1 MLLGAPKQNRSLQPW
16 EEDILSARVPF
27 GVNMNDP
34 TQGGTTP
41 PSSGGAADDGRYDRP
56 PPDIGQITTAGYTP
70 DYRALLAS
78 DPTLMGNEAEL
89 GRLEGQIPIARR
101 EAIRR
106 AVVQAGMLPKGYADA
121 DIDEAT
127 MEAARQNQFSQAAE
141 LGRTRSRS
149 SADLLARLAGRGATY
164 TGGLAAGESRV
175 QEGYERGTNQV
186 TQGLLDAISTF
197 TKEAESKKYD
207 IARQRAQLREA
218 AAMRISQD
226 PRYRPV
232 APTSRPPETAEEWI
246 AATGGEAEWDRWGKE
261 MDAWLAGGAQGT
273 PPRMPGEKNAPGAGG
288 GSGTQASSSG
298 RPVYGGAFPQNPQ
311 PGQVFAPPGF
321 EGRWVWNGSAW
332 VGQ

>member
-1 MLLGAPKQNRSLQPW
+1 MLLGAPKQTRSLQPW

-34 TQGGTTP
+34 TQGGTDTP
-41 PSSGGAADDGRYDRP
+41 GATAPGNI
-56 PPDIGQITTAGYTP
+56 DIPEWKPGETLISAGYTP
-70 DYRALLAS
+70 DYRSLLAS
-78 DPTLMGNEAEL
+78 DPTLMGSEAEL
-89 GRLEGQIPIARR
+89 GRLEGQIPVARR

-121 DIDEAT
+121 DIDAAT

-141 LGRTRSRS
+141 LGRTRSRG
-149 SADLLARLAGRGATY
+149 SADLLARLAGRGATF

-218 AAMRISQD
+218 AALRISQD
-226 PRYRPV
+226 PRYRPQEPKYGPS
-232 APTSRPPETAEEWI
+232 APPTIES
-246 AATGGEAEWDRWGKE
+246 TGGQADWDRWASE
-261 MDAWLAGGAQGT
+261 MDTWLQ
-273 PPRMPGEKNAPGAGG
+273 GG
-288 GSGTQASSSG
+288 GQGPAPILPGGINPNANQGSGQAAQTPQAGEGQMYWDNGTLMVIVNG
-298 RPVYGGAFPQNPQ
+298 RPQ
-311 PGQVFAPPGF
+311 PVP
-321 EGRWVWNGSAW
+321 R
-332 VGQ
+332 